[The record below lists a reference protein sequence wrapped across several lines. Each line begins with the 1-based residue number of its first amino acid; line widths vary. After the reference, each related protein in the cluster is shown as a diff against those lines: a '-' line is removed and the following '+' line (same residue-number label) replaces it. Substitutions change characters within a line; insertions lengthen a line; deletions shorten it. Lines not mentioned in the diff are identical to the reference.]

1 MQFILFGILIIT
13 TRYSFAEIPY
23 FLRYSGIIFLS
34 IGGFFGTAGVLYLGR
49 NLTPFPRPRKSGSLV
64 THGVFNY
71 VRHPIYTGLLFGTFG
86 WSLIISNVIGMIVV
100 FTLFVFFDAKSRRE
114 EAWLVERFPD
124 YEEYKKQV
132 KKLIPL
138 VY

>member
-1 MQFILFGILIIT
+1 MQFILFGILILT
-13 TRYSFAEIPY
+13 TRYSFTEIPY
-23 FLRYSGIIFLS
+23 ILRYSGIIFLS

-49 NLTPFPRPRKSGSLV
+49 NLTPFPRPRESGVLV
-64 THGVFNY
+64 TCGVYNY

-86 WSLIISNVIGMIVV
+86 WSLIISNVLGLIVV
-100 FTLFVFFDAKSRRE
+100 LILFGFLDAKSRRE

-124 YEEYKKQV
+124 YKAYKKRV

-138 VY
+138 IY